1 MTKILRTSRIFDT
14 QILFPKVSWN
24 TADERTSLVWRN
36 YWIWLQNHNIEKL
49 HECKLWE
56 IRLHRSRWA
65 THKWGPKRK
74 NQRIMKNKSVV
85 WLTSI
90 SPESTS
96 RRERRLCPSRRS
108 SNRSRQLRPAW
119 GCAMLIYLSQ
129 HLKSIFSLQVLAK
142 RTKFR
147 IWSRNKFGRS
157 KRCLPSPVFASKSKI
172 WLEQRTRV
180 KTWGVGWSATN
191 CALFRNLRRH
201 WVVIILTLGME
212 HSL

>member
-1 MTKILRTSRIFDT
+1 MSITWIQRIMARIT
-14 QILFPKVSWN
+14 N
-24 TADERTSLVWRN
+24 
-36 YWIWLQNHNIEKL
+36 
-49 HECKLWE
+49 
-56 IRLHRSRWA
+56 
-65 THKWGPKRK
+65 K
-74 NQRIMKNKSVV
+74 NQRIMKNESVV

-129 HLKSIFSLQVLAK
+129 HIKSIFSLQVLAK

-147 IWSRNKFGRS
+147 ISSRNKFGRS

-201 WVVIILTLGME
+201 WVVIRLTLGME